1 MVTHIDEKGKIYT
14 NIIQKQAVW
23 VTLQLANSR
32 VHGLIYI
39 RSNERIKETLDAQET
54 FLALTQAEIFSAD
67 GTISQLKTN
76 FLAVNKFQI
85 IWILPDLEMAGSE

>member
-14 NIIQKQAVW
+14 NIIQKQAIW
-23 VTLQLANSR
+23 VTLQLANAR

-39 RSNERIKETLDAQET
+39 RGNERIKETLDEAEP

-76 FLAVNKFQI
+76 FLAVNKAQI
-85 IWILPDLEMAGSE
+85 LWLLPDIELVGKE